1 LHPANLQE
9 VSTVEQV
16 PALVSLILAS
26 LVVMGSPGPS
36 TMSVTAVGA
45 AFGFRRSL
53 AYLSG
58 IVLGTTAVLVAV
70 AAGVVAMLMSLP
82 RLASVLV
89 AASAAYIAYLA
100 FKIATAP
107 PLSRQDQEAGAPSFA
122 GGFLL
127 AVANPKAYL
136 AIAAVFAGTTLAVE
150 SRLIEAMLKTGAL
163 TITIVVIHLCWLTA
177 GVSLSRLLHHPV
189 SSRIVNLLFATILIF
204 TTIMA
209 IARD

>member
-1 LHPANLQE
+1 M
-9 VSTVEQV
+9 EQV

-53 AYLSG
+53 GYLTG
-58 IVLGTTAVLVAV
+58 IILGTTAVLVAV

-82 RLASVLV
+82 RLAPVLV

-107 PLSRQDQEAGAPSFA
+107 PLSRQDQAASAPSFT

-127 AVANPKAYL
+127 GVANPKAYL
-136 AIAAVFAGTTLAVE
+136 AIAAVFTGTTLAVE
-150 SRLIEAMLKTGAL
+150 SRMIEAMLKAAVL
-163 TITIVVIHLCWLTA
+163 TIMIVVIHVCWLTA

-189 SSRIVNLLFATILIF
+189 SSRIVNLLFAAILIF
-204 TTIMA
+204 TAIIA

>member
-1 LHPANLQE
+1 M
-9 VSTVEQV
+9 EQL
-16 PALVSLILAS
+16 PALASLILAS

-45 AFGFRRSL
+45 AFGFSRSL
-53 AYLSG
+53 AYLAG
-58 IVLGTTAVLVAV
+58 IILGTTAVLVAV

-82 RLASVLV
+82 RLAPVLA
-89 AASAAYIAYLA
+89 AASAAYIAFLA

-107 PLSRQDQEAGAPSFA
+107 PLSRQHQAASAPSFA

-127 AVANPKAYL
+127 GVANPKAYL

-150 SRLIEAMLKTGAL
+150 SRLIDAMLKTGVL

-177 GVSLSRLLHHPV
+177 GVWLSRLLHHPV
-189 SSRIVNLLFATILIF
+189 SSRIVNLLFAAILIF

>member
-1 LHPANLQE
+1 M
-9 VSTVEQV
+9 EQL
-16 PALVSLILAS
+16 PALASLILAS

-53 AYLSG
+53 AYLTG
-58 IVLGTTAVLVAV
+58 IILGTTAVLVAV

-82 RLASVLV
+82 RLAPVLV
-89 AASAAYIAYLA
+89 AVSAAYIAYLA

-107 PLSRQDQEAGAPSFA
+107 PLSRQDPAARAPSFA

-127 AVANPKAYL
+127 GVANPKAYL

-150 SRLIEAMLKTGAL
+150 SRMIEAMLKTGVL
-163 TITIVVIHLCWLTA
+163 TIMIVVIHLCWLTA
-177 GVSLSRLLHHPV
+177 GVSLSRLLRHPV
-189 SSRIVNLLFATILIF
+189 SSRIVNLLFAAILII
-204 TTIMA
+204 TTVMA
-209 IARD
+209 ITHD

>member
-1 LHPANLQE
+1 
-9 VSTVEQV
+9 VEQV
-16 PALVSLILAS
+16 PALVSLIVAS

-53 AYLSG
+53 AYLAG

-82 RLASVLV
+82 RLAPVLV
-89 AASAAYIAYLA
+89 TVSAAYIAYLA
-100 FKIATAP
+100 FKIAIAP
-107 PLSRQDQEAGAPSFA
+107 PLSRQDQAASAPSFA

-127 AVANPKAYL
+127 GVANPKAYL
-136 AIAAVFAGTTLAVE
+136 AIAAVFAGTTLAVG
-150 SRLIEAMLKTGAL
+150 SRIIEAMLKTAVL
-163 TITIVVIHLCWLTA
+163 TTMIVVIHLCWLTA

-189 SSRIVNLLFATILIF
+189 SSRIVNLLFAAILIF
-204 TTIMA
+204 TTMMA
-209 IARD
+209 IARG

>member
-1 LHPANLQE
+1 M
-9 VSTVEQV
+9 EQV

-26 LVVMGSPGPS
+26 FVVMGSPGPS

-53 AYLSG
+53 AYLTG
-58 IVLGTTAVLVAV
+58 LILGTVAVLVAV
-70 AAGVVAMLMSLP
+70 AAGVVAMLLSLP
-82 RLASVLV
+82 RLAPVLL
-89 AASAAYIAYLA
+89 AASTAYIVYLA

-107 PLSRQDQEAGAPSFA
+107 PLSRQGKAAGAPSFA

-127 AVANPKAYL
+127 GVANPKAYL

-150 SRLIEAMLKTGAL
+150 SRIIEAMLKTAVL
-163 TITIVVIHLCWLTA
+163 TIMIVVIHLCWLTA
-177 GVSLSRLLHHPV
+177 GVSLSRLLHDPV
-189 SSRIVNLLFATILIF
+189 SSRIVNLLFAAILII
-204 TTIMA
+204 TTIIA

>member
-1 LHPANLQE
+1 M
-9 VSTVEQV
+9 EQL
-16 PALVSLILAS
+16 PALASLILAS

-53 AYLSG
+53 AYLAG
-58 IVLGTTAVLVAV
+58 IILGTTAVLVAV

-82 RLASVLV
+82 RLAPVLA
-89 AASAAYIAYLA
+89 AASAAYIAFLA

-107 PLSRQDQEAGAPSFA
+107 PLSRQHQAASAPSFA

-127 AVANPKAYL
+127 GVANPKAYL

-150 SRLIEAMLKTGAL
+150 SRLIDAMLKTGVL
-163 TITIVVIHLCWLTA
+163 TIAIVVIHLCWLTA
-177 GVSLSRLLHHPV
+177 GVWLSRLLHHPV
-189 SSRIVNLLFATILIF
+189 SSRIVNLLFAAILIF